1 MSKKSVLRFTLKEL
15 NALIQ
20 DEKAR
25 VVLQRS
31 IRKLPLQPYSL
42 SDLQGSIHEVLDA
55 NLAKFDHEL
64 KGILLSYKNI
74 KIVKNIANVLYDDSR
89 LYLTIQADFYL
100 FRPEVGCVLRGI
112 VNKRSADHVGCLV
125 HKAFNVS
132 IPRPECETD
141 GDWQGYYVEIG
152 QEVTFRVE
160 SLDLTGSLPYMLG
173 CLLDVGSLSGPPSE
187 TYGEQKTT
195 EKEEIFAPFSKC
207 NGLLEQHED
216 TCASVP
222 TTEHKKKKK
231 HKKYGDLESGGNV
244 QDSVFVKHEKYD
256 SINEKDDE
264 GHDESGSLL
273 KTPKKKKRKNA
284 DQIDPIKHEEQ
295 TYGLHNDRGT
305 LYQNQQEEEQQQYEE
320 KILLSKKQIDSSYH
334 LSAFDHLNRSVNLE
348 KKKRKY
354 GEAFYD
360 DDYDDDDENHTIS
373 TQNEGVKHKK
383 KKSKKEK
390 HVIEVANADESVE
403 DDFSIDTSKEI
414 TNQDKKRK
422 NKNKRDVTEEL
433 SAELSEETTSPYVNN
448 TPEEL
453 PLKMQFSQEHFK
465 KLCKKVKPLVTTE
478 LVTSTPVE
486 HKTKKE
492 NKFSL
497 ISSTESHSDFKPTNL
512 SESMDPFSLMHSP
525 ILKAKHPKK
534 EKESNPAVQSDTVP
548 VKVKKLKKE
557 KRLSLSQQ
565 SPAKRI
571 SKKEKRL
578 SLTQQSPTK
587 KISEDCQFSGSHCV
601 SYHQES
607 NSSCSDIE
615 NQTKGAT
622 THLNS
627 SNKSVTDIQET
638 EHKNKMRE
646 SADKSSKQLTKSVLE
661 SPVEGK
667 VKISKKE
674 SHLSAKKKN
683 SILNE
688 PKRTMKTDNNI
699 NDSCDNQDY
708 GNNSYNQMVAQ
719 CGESGKTQMSNSLAE
734 YTTNIKKQPSITRK
748 SFTSSLV
755 HSENT
760 PEEGSNSDEDNV
772 LKNILKLNRTP
783 SSERSP
789 GHKRVAAVNQSSSQ
803 TTKTSHRACSPDSGL
818 SLSATSAEKDSV
830 NLTSRD
836 SKRDAHYVYSAEFPK
851 DRGHVKEQAKILP
864 KTPKRKKMAD
874 AEEGGSHLTVKH
886 RIKKEKESPVSQPSR
901 HETDSIGPLREDGS
915 LEAERMKILADMIKK
930 LEYGNKE
937 DLSMKDENHKPLG
950 SSAVKARRKSK
961 LEDSDLDSSKSKK
974 VHKRKESSKLKDMK
988 STVREVDNM
997 QHLDATSYFKP
1008 SAEKLSSNFTA
1019 QAGEQVLDRN
1029 RNNLGEG
1036 SPVTVQAKISGKTPR
1051 RKSTTE
1057 TEASNSRPVTKTP
1070 VKIKKKESPKKR
1082 NVTSSPESDNSG
1094 GNFQREESPGAM
1106 AERLLQEFVK
1116 RRSL

>member
-187 TYGEQKTT
+187 IFDEQKTT

-207 NGLLEQHED
+207 NGFLEQHED
-216 TCASVP
+216 THASVP

-231 HKKYGDLESGGNV
+231 HKKYEDLESGGNV

-256 SINEKDDE
+256 SIHEKDDE
-264 GHDESGSLL
+264 GHNESGSLL

-284 DQIDPIKHEEQ
+284 DQIDPIKQEEQ
-295 TYGLHNDRGT
+295 TYRLDNDGGT
-305 LYQNQQEEEQQQYEE
+305 LYQNQREEEQQQYEE
-320 KILLSKKQIDSSYH
+320 KILLSKKQIDSSCH
-334 LSAFDHLNRSVNLE
+334 LSEFDHLNSTVNLE

-360 DDYDDDDENHTIS
+360 DDDDENHTVS

-390 HVIEVANADESVE
+390 HVIEIANADEPVE

-422 NKNKRDVTEEL
+422 KKNKRDVTGEL

-453 PLKMQFSQEHFK
+453 ISKMQFSQEHLK

-478 LVTSTPVE
+478 LITSTPVE
-486 HKTKKE
+486 HKTNKE
-492 NKFSL
+492 NKFSFT
-497 ISSTESHSDFKPTNL
+497 SSTESHSGFKPTNL
-512 SESMDPFSLMHSP
+512 SESMAPFSLMHSP
-525 ILKAKHPKK
+525 ILKAKHTKK
-534 EKESNPAVQSDTVP
+534 EKESSPAVQSDNVP

-557 KRLSLSQQ
+557 KRLSS
-565 SPAKRI
+565 
-571 SKKEKRL
+571 
-578 SLTQQSPTK
+578 TQQSPGK
-587 KISEDCQFSGSHCV
+587 RISEDCQFSGSHCV

-607 NSSCSDIE
+607 NLPCSDIE

-622 THLNS
+622 THLNL
-627 SNKSVTDIQET
+627 SNKSVTDMQET

-646 SADKSSKQLTKSVLE
+646 SADKSSKQLSKSVLE
-661 SPVEGK
+661 SPVESK
-667 VKISKKE
+667 VKINKKE

-683 SILNE
+683 SIGNE
-688 PKRTMKTDNNI
+688 PKRTMKTDSNI

-719 CGESGKTQMSNSLAE
+719 CGESGKTQMSNRLFE
-734 YTTNIKKQPSITRK
+734 YMTNIEKQSSITRK
-748 SFTSSLV
+748 SLTSSSV
-755 HSENT
+755 RSENT
-760 PEEGSNSDEDNV
+760 SEEGNNSDEDNV

-789 GHKRVAAVNQSSSQ
+789 KHKRVAAINQSSSQ
-803 TTKTSHRACSPDSGL
+803 TIKNSDRTCSPDSGL

-830 NLTSRD
+830 NLTIRD
-836 SKRDAHYVYSAEFPK
+836 SKRDAHRMYSAEFPK

-864 KTPKRKKMAD
+864 KTPKRKKMVD
-874 AEEGGSHLTVKH
+874 TEEGGSHLTVKH
-886 RIKKEKESPVSQPSR
+886 RIKKEKESPVFQPLG

-937 DLSMKDENHKPLG
+937 DLSMKDESHKPLG
-950 SSAVKARRKSK
+950 SSVVKARRKSK
-961 LEDSDLDSSKSKK
+961 QEDTVSDSELDSSKSKK
-974 VHKRKESSKLKDMK
+974 SHKRKESNKLKGMK
-988 STVREVDNM
+988 SAVREVDNM
-997 QHLDATSYFKP
+997 QQLDATAYFKP
-1008 SAEKLSSNFTA
+1008 SAEKLSSISTA

-1070 VKIKKKESPKKR
+1070 VKIKKKDSPKKR
-1082 NVTSSPESDNSG
+1082 NVMSFPESDNSG
-1094 GNFQREESPGAM
+1094 GNSQREESPGAM
-1106 AERLLQEFVK
+1106 AERLLEEFVK